1 MLHRI
6 SLFIRYLVGSLW
18 LLSGTQG
25 HAQIIS
31 EAPLSPSHQ
40 TPATVS
46 ASAASPRIVSLSPAA
61 TELIYELGLQNHLQV
76 VDQNSNYP
84 DTVKSLPNIG
94 DPFHPNAELLALYR
108 PDWVIAFSPTP
119 PLETLQKQLGYKLW
133 MMHPDTMPD
142 LFENAEQLVAL
153 LLPEHS
159 SQETTDVHQKIQ
171 SWRTLWN
178 QIQQRYIQ
186 QSDKTFF
193 VYLDGSPMY
202 TVGPDTFL
210 SRGIQACGFR
220 SAFEA
225 QKQPSFIV
233 SPEALL
239 LHAPDY
245 IIAAQHTGESDTQR
259 LQSIQAAFTQLGL
272 NIHPHQIVLAPADVL
287 FRPSVRFLR
296 ALPQIC
302 EQLHAH

>member
-1 MLHRI
+1 MLRRI
-6 SLFIRYLVGSLW
+6 SLFIRYLIGSLW

-40 TPATVS
+40 TPTTVS
-46 ASAASPRIVSLSPAA
+46 APATSPSIVSLSPAA
-61 TELIYELGLQNHLQV
+61 TELIYELGLQAHLRAA
-76 VDQNSNYP
+76 DQNSNYP
-84 DTVKSLPNIG
+84 NTVKSLPNIG

-108 PDWVIAFSPTP
+108 PDWVIAFSSTP
-119 PLETLQKQLGYKLW
+119 SLEALQKQLGYNLW
-133 MMHPDTMPD
+133 IMHPATMSD
-142 LFENAEQLVAL
+142 LFEDANQLVTQL
-153 LLPEHS
+153 S
-159 SQETTDVHQKIQ
+159 SETQLQEKNDAYQKIQ

-178 QIQQRYIQ
+178 QVQQRYIQ

-210 SRGIQACGFR
+210 SRGIQACGVR
-220 SAFEA
+220 SAFEV

-245 IIAAQHTGESDTQR
+245 IVAAQHTGESNTQR
-259 LQSIQAAFTQLGL
+259 LQSIQAAFAQLGL
-272 NIHPHQIVLAPADVL
+272 NIHPHQIILAPADIL
-287 FRPSVRFLR
+287 FRPSVRFLK